1 MWFFPVL
8 VEKQV
13 VFLDFKQTN
22 SVTLHFLKTGPQSQC
37 ADNDDGDVSFSRA
50 FSKREGVRQFTYD
63 KEVLTKSSKCCGG
76 SINAF

>member
-22 SVTLHFLKTGPQSQC
+22 SVTLHFLKTGPQS
-37 ADNDDGDVSFSRA
+37 
-50 FSKREGVRQFTYD
+50 
-63 KEVLTKSSKCCGG
+63 
-76 SINAF
+76 